1 MSRVITLLTDFGLDD
16 GYVAAMKGIIL
27 TINPDVVIVDINLD
41 VHKNSDEEKNL
52 NGYEV
57 HLNEFKKAIES
68 IANTCKPDVL
78 VLVETTVPPG
88 TCQKIVSPI
97 FEEVFKKRNQEARYK
112 IGHSYERVM
121 PGPGYVDS
129 IQNFYR
135 VYSGINEESA
145 LATEKFLKTIIRTD
159 EYPLTRLKS
168 TNATE
173 MAKVLENSFRAMN
186 IAFIEEWAE
195 FAEEAGVN
203 LFEVLEGIRMRPTHK
218 NIMSP
223 GLGVGGYC
231 LPKDPLLA
239 SWAKQNLFESSK
251 PLTQSEKAVQINDR
265 MPMHTFDVIQ
275 KHYNGDLRNKKIA
288 LIGISYLN
296 NVGDTR
302 YAPAEL
308 LYDMLKK
315 HGASISITDPY
326 VNYWEERKLDV
337 HSTLE
342 PVLNELPE
350 VLVFCT
356 KHNEFI
362 SSAALKNFI
371 FAQNNLLLVD
381 ACGLMTNDWIEE
393 IKHKQHSLRIIGRGD
408 V

>member
-57 HLNEFKKAIES
+57 HLTGFKKAIES

>member
-1 MSRVITLLTDFGLDD
+1 
-16 GYVAAMKGIIL
+16 
-27 TINPDVVIVDINLD
+27 
-41 VHKNSDEEKNL
+41 
-52 NGYEV
+52 
-57 HLNEFKKAIES
+57 
-68 IANTCKPDVL
+68 
-78 VLVETTVPPG
+78 
-88 TCQKIVSPI
+88 
-97 FEEVFKKRNQEARYK
+97 
-112 IGHSYERVM
+112 
-121 PGPGYVDS
+121 
-129 IQNFYR
+129 
-135 VYSGINEESA
+135 
-145 LATEKFLKTIIRTD
+145 
-159 EYPLTRLKS
+159 
-168 TNATE
+168 
-173 MAKVLENSFRAMN
+173 
-186 IAFIEEWAE
+186 
-195 FAEEAGVN
+195 
-203 LFEVLEGIRMRPTHK
+203 
-218 NIMSP
+218 MSP